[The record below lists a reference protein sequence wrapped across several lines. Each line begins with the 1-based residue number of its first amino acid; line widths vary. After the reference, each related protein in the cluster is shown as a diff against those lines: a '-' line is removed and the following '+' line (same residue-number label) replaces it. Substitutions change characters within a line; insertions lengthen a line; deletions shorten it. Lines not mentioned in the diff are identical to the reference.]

1 MQAFFIGINSK
12 YIHTALGIRCVTEYC
27 RERGLS
33 ARSLEATVN
42 EPVLSVLTRIT
53 EQLEASGIVA
63 GTPVLIGLD
72 VHIWNR
78 KFVLELGA
86 LLRKVVPDSLL
97 LLGGPEVMFNPKETL
112 ASVAFADFIV
122 CGEGEEAVA
131 ALLQNLTRYGKTCPV
146 PRGIAYRDANDVVA
160 GDGGPLVVEDL
171 DTLPFPYP
179 DLEQVVAQHKIVY
192 YEASRGCPFHC
203 AYCLSG
209 ISRSVRRRS
218 LSRVLAD
225 MDRFIQAGATLIKF
239 VDRTY
244 NLDESYYLPM
254 MQYLAKVDTGAVFHF
269 EIKADLLSPRVIDFL
284 KTVPKGRFQLEIGVQ
299 STNSEVLK
307 EIGRGDDWEKLKANV
322 TELRQAGNM
331 HIHADLIAGLP
342 LEDMKSFARSF
353 DDVYGLH
360 PHVLQLGFL
369 KVLPGTLM
377 DRAALKYGLV
387 YMDQPPYEI
396 LSTNYISY
404 KEVRFLKTLEEVF
417 NLTANSGRFSFSLAY
432 LVRMAGQGSAF
443 SFFAGLTEWYRKK
456 GLAGFGH
463 SGTEVARILF
473 DFVREAYPDL
483 LATVRELL
491 RLDVLQNFPN
501 VKPDWLAWRNEKNY
515 ETVSG
520 FWRNEEAVR
529 KYLPGYT
536 FKNWRELHKKYALEE
551 LLCDPWTG
559 EKESVFLLINYEEM
573 CLTRIERSAIITK
586 PSVDGMEP

>member
-12 YIHTALGIRCVTEYC
+12 YIHTALGIRYVTEYC
-27 RERGLS
+27 RARGLS
-33 ARSLEATVN
+33 AYALEATVN

-53 EQLEASGIVA
+53 EQLEFKGVVA

-97 LLGGPEVMFNPKETL
+97 LLGGPEVMFHPKEML

-131 ALLQNLTRYGKTCPV
+131 ALLQNLTRYGKAHPV
-146 PRGIAYRDANDVVA
+146 PRGIAYRDVNGVIAENA
-160 GDGGPLVVEDL
+160 EPLVVEDL

-209 ISRSVRRRS
+209 ISHSVRRRS
-218 LSRVLAD
+218 LSLVLAD
-225 MDRFIQAGATLIKF
+225 MDRFIQAGAALIKF

-254 MQYLAKVDTGAVFHF
+254 MQHLANVDTGTVFHF
-269 EIKADLLSPRVIDFL
+269 EIKADLLSPRVIAFL

-299 STNSEVLK
+299 STNPAVLK
-307 EIGRGDDWEKLKANV
+307 EIGRSDDWEKLKANV
-322 TELRQAGNM
+322 TELRQVGNV
-331 HIHADLIAGLP
+331 HIHIDLIAGLP
-342 LEDMKSFARSF
+342 LEDMKSFSRSF

-377 DRAALKYGLV
+377 NRASLKYGLV

-404 KEVRFLKTLEEVF
+404 KEIRFLKILEEVF
-417 NLTANSGRFSFSLAY
+417 ELTANSGRFSFSLSY

-443 SFFAGLTEWYRKK
+443 SFFSRLTEWYRKE
-456 GLAGFGH
+456 GLTGFGH
-463 SGTEVARILF
+463 SGVEVARILF

-483 LATVRELL
+483 LVTVRELL
-491 RLDVLQNFPN
+491 RLDVLQGFPN

-515 ETVSG
+515 DKVSD

-529 KYLPGYT
+529 KYLPGYI

-559 EKESVFLLINYEEM
+559 ENESVFLLINYEEK

-586 PSVDGMEP
+586 SSVDDAEP